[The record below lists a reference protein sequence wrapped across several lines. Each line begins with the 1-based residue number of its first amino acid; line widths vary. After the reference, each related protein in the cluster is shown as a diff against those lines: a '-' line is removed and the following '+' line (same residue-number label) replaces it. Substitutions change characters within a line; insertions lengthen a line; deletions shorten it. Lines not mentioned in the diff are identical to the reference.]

1 MGFLSG
7 LNDTKGIMST
17 IFVSLICFA
26 YCVNWP
32 LFQNAAERFS
42 FLRKCELNTWKKH
55 RIDIVLTVCWVSFV
69 IKKTGI
75 EICFSVIQHQLIF
88 LNKHSNKPHIFF
100 CVGSLRIHTDPA
112 LPMTF

>member
-1 MGFLSG
+1 MTL
-7 LNDTKGIMST
+7 K
-17 IFVSLICFA
+17 A

-42 FLRKCELNTWKKH
+42 FLRKCELYTWKKH

-88 LNKHSNKPHIFF
+88 LKQAFEQTTHFL
-100 CVGSLRIHTDPA
+100 LRRFPQDSY
-112 LPMTF
+112 